1 MPLWKKKKAA
11 EPAAPLDVLR
21 WKIVAVNIL
30 FAAMVVATLCF
41 VAARQG
47 KNALEEKHRL
57 AFASLCSAWRHR
69 PSTIRR
75 STAAR

>member
-30 FAAMVVATLCF
+30 FADSREYEGAIYGQMLLELPNDE
-41 VAARQG
+41 RQAE
-47 KNALEEKHRL
+47 KIVSWLENKK
-57 AFASLCSAWRHR
+57 FDF
-69 PSTIRR
+69 RR
-75 STAAR
+75 EG

>member
-30 FAAMVVATLCF
+30 FADTRDIDGIAYGQMLLELPDD
-41 VAARQG
+41 ARQAE
-47 KNALEEKHRL
+47 KVLAWLRAHEITCREE
-57 AFASLCSAWRHR
+57 A
-69 PSTIRR
+69 
-75 STAAR
+75 

>member
-30 FAAMVVATLCF
+30 FADTKEVE
-41 VAARQG
+41 G
-47 KNALEEKHRL
+47 KAYGQMLLELPCDEGQAEKV
-57 AFASLCSAWRHR
+57 
-69 PSTIRR
+69 R
-75 STAAR
+75 SWLRSSGIQWKEESK